1 MKFNSNAF
9 FLYRLVSIKPV
20 LIKLVI
26 TSAVSPTPVN
36 MEARVMKCV
45 TSQREDSTAHVQQVL
60 VDLSVKLCPR
70 RNHAET

>member
-9 FLYRLVSIKPV
+9 FLYRLVSIKAV

-45 TSQREDSTAHVQQVL
+45 TSQREDLTAHVYQPLADTGVNYLSL
-60 VDLSVKLCPR
+60 VHVRTS
-70 RNHAET
+70 